1 MSKSFVA
8 AFFLA
13 SLWLAHAPVAFCSDV
28 TGEVVGPKGPV
39 AGAQV
44 TLTDAGGAV
53 VGQGTTNDAGR
64 YCITGVAPGDYKTAL
79 NPPAGY
85 QPGATSS
92 AVPAQGLT
100 EDWSLSSATVASSSS
115 NSPGACAA
123 WYLGGGTPRSSRSAR
138 SYGCRIGCVCWR
150 WLLQR
155 SLARGYS
162 VQIDRDWFRFPFGS
176 PNRLNAKDGDG
187 RLSGLASAPPSPFTP
202 RIPGR
207 MRTERGQQTESAS
220 AGRI

>member
-123 WYLGGGTPRSSRSAR
+123 WYLGGGPLGAAAVLVATGAGLGACAGAGCFSGPSHAATPSR
-138 SYGCRIGCVCWR
+138 
-150 WLLQR
+150 
-155 SLARGYS
+155 
-162 VQIDRDWFRFPFGS
+162 
-176 PNRLNAKDGDG
+176 
-187 RLSGLASAPPSPFTP
+187 
-202 RIPGR
+202 
-207 MRTERGQQTESAS
+207 
-220 AGRI
+220 